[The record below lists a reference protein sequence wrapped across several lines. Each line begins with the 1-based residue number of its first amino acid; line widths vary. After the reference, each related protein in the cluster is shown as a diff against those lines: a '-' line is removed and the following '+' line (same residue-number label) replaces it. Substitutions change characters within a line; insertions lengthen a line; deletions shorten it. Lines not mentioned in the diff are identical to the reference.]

1 MLQLQGSK
9 TNSNSCVFSIVLAEC
24 RKTKPGE
31 FTEDDLIMIFSLGV
45 MMCWGALVRVVLR
58 RFHLQV
64 PYTVVLMLSG
74 FGFGFLSKHYCTAL
88 HQYTAVVRVHPEI
101 ILLTFLP
108 VLIFES
114 AFSISVHTFTR
125 AAISVKYIT
134 YTQQKISKCE
144 N

>member
-1 MLQLQGSK
+1 MIK
-9 TNSNSCVFSIVLAEC
+9 
-24 RKTKPGE
+24 KPGE
-31 FTEDDLIMIFSLGV
+31 FTTDNLIMIFSLCV

-58 RFHLQV
+58 RFHLNI

-74 FGFGFLSKHYCTAL
+74 FAFGFISKHYCDGL
-88 HQYTAVVRVHPEI
+88 HYYTAVVRIHPEI

-125 AAISVKYIT
+125 SAISVIP
-134 YTQQKISKCE
+134 KIPSHNIQCKSA
-144 N
+144 